1 MPNITTVDNLQ
12 GETKGYE
19 IAASTTTG
27 SGTYVLNG
35 IAAADASAKVNSLL
49 IANKDTSTAADIDV
63 CFYDSSANSGSGVE
77 YTFISGLSIPVGAT
91 LDVLANHV
99 YLNNGDYLAVKTN
112 SATAVTVLASY
123 ERLETVS

>member
-19 IAASTTTG
+19 ITASTQSGATTH
-27 SGTYVLNG
+27 VLNG
-35 IAAADASAKVNSLL
+35 IAASDASVKVNSLM
-49 IANKDTSTAADIDV
+49 IANKDTTTAADIDV
-63 CFYDSSANSGSGVE
+63 CFYDSSANSSAGAE
-77 YTFISGLSIPVGAT
+77 YTFVSGLSIPVGAT
-91 LDVLANHV
+91 LDVLASHV

-112 SATAVTVLASY
+112 SATAVTVLGSY

>member
-1 MPNITTVDNLQ
+1 MPDITTVDDLQ
-12 GETKGYE
+12 GETRGYN

-27 SGTYVLNG
+27 TGTYVLNG
-35 IAAADASAKVNSLL
+35 VAGNLVSVKVNSLL

-91 LDVLANHV
+91 LDVLASHI

-112 SATAVTVLASY
+112 SATAVTVLGSY
-123 ERLETVS
+123 EQLTTIS

>member
-27 SGTYVLNG
+27 APTYVLDS
-35 IAAADASAKVNSLL
+35 IAASDASVKVNSLM
-49 IANKDTSTAADIDV
+49 IANKDATTAADIDV
-63 CFYDSSANSGSGVE
+63 CFYDSSAAAE
-77 YTFISGLSIPVGAT
+77 YTFVSGLSIPVGAT
-91 LDVLANHV
+91 LDVLASHV

-112 SATAVTVLASY
+112 SATAVTVLGSY
-123 ERLETVS
+123 ERLETAS

>member
-27 SGTYVLNG
+27 AGTYVLDG
-35 IAAADASAKVNSLL
+35 IAASDASAKVNSLM
-49 IANKDTSTAADIDV
+49 IANKNATTAADIDV
-63 CFYDSSANSGSGVE
+63 CFYDASANNSSGAE

-91 LDVLANHV
+91 LDVLASHI

>member
-27 SGTYVLNG
+27 AGTYVLNG
-35 IAAADASAKVNSLL
+35 IAASDASAKVNSLM
-49 IANKDTSTAADIDV
+49 IANKNATTAADIDV
-63 CFYDSSANSGSGVE
+63 CFYDSSATAE

-91 LDVLANHV
+91 LDVLASHI

>member
-12 GETKGYE
+12 GETKGYD

-27 SGTYVLNG
+27 AGTYVLNG
-35 IAAADASAKVNSLL
+35 VAAADASAKVNSLL

-63 CFYDSSANSGSGVE
+63 CFYDSSALTE

>member
-27 SGTYVLNG
+27 AGTYVLNG
-35 IAAADASAKVNSLL
+35 IAAADASVKVNSLM
-49 IANKDTSTAADIDV
+49 IANKNATTAADIDV
-63 CFYDSSANSGSGVE
+63 CFYDSSATTE

-91 LDVLANHV
+91 LDVLASHV

-112 SATAVTVLASY
+112 SATAVTVLGSY
-123 ERLETVS
+123 ERLETAS

>member
-27 SGTYVLNG
+27 AGTYVLNG
-35 IAAADASAKVNSLL
+35 IAASDASAKVNSLM
-49 IANKDTSTAADIDV
+49 IANKNATTAADIDV
-63 CFYDSSANSGSGVE
+63 CFYDASATTE

-91 LDVLANHV
+91 LDVLASHI